1 MLKKL
6 LGICQNK
13 QFLNLSVY
21 GFGQLFNLVTPLL
34 VVPYIVG
41 ICGEENFG
49 KSAVGMALCFFLM
62 VFIDYGSDLVGIRE
76 VSINRDNKEILQN
89 LFSTTMAAKL
99 VLLIAVMILMVI
111 AIYSIPFFAVEK
123 KLFLLQLTVLVG
135 QFLNPTW
142 FLQGV
147 ENVKWITIS
156 NIISKVIYLGCIFL
170 IIQSEQDYVYINLF
184 WGLGMML
191 SNGSFLYLII
201 KKYNFTFKHIQGN
214 DILRFLKKDFN
225 IFTSQ
230 IFFSSQMFLPV
241 ILISYFGSNL
251 MAGQYKIV
259 EQVIL
264 IFKTYILLFF
274 NFVFPKVC
282 FLLDKNKQN
291 GMNNW
296 KLFNGLNFIFITLS
310 MVVIYFFSYDIVAY
324 FNPTN
329 RYVLSNL
336 LQIAVLYPI
345 VFAVSTPLKQLVL
358 AWNYRKFYV
367 NLTSIIV
374 VLNLLSI
381 IFLLPIFKIYGVF
394 YSLIISEVIIIL
406 FYLLCIRKEIFVKS
420 KPNF

>member
-6 LGICQNK
+6 LGIYQNK

-76 VSINRDNKEILQN
+76 VSINRDNKEVLQN

-99 VLLIAVMILMVI
+99 VLLIAVMILMII

-123 KLFLLQLTVLVG
+123 KMFMFQLTVLVG

-156 NIISKVIYLGCIFL
+156 NIISKAIYLLCVFF
-170 IIQSEQDYVYINLF
+170 IIKSEQDYVYINLF

-201 KKYNFTFKHIQGN
+201 KKHHFTFNHIQVN

-291 GMNNW
+291 GLNNW
-296 KLFNGLNFIFITLS
+296 KLFNGLNFVFVTIS
-310 MVVIYFFSYDIVAY
+310 MVAIYFLSYDIVAY

-345 VFAVSTPLKQLVL
+345 VFAISTPLKQLVL
-358 AWNYRKFYV
+358 AWNFRKFYV

-406 FYLLCIRKEIFVKS
+406 FYLLCIRKEIFVKA
-420 KPNF
+420 N